1 MAACD
6 EQSAHA
12 SVRSPATLT
21 PRVRR
26 HPRYELTR
34 RPVLRSIT
42 RPTDSGARAGRQE
55 CQSARPGGAAS
66 LVAGL
71 SVNPGCGTLVAG
83 AGVMHGAGW
92 RYDYNDVR
100 PHNPR
105 EPNTGTSAPGV
116 PARRKRHARLAR
128 GSGRVRI
135 SNRWTFVM
143 IAGSAGGRSVCSFF
157 VLAASRQHQHPNRRA
172 QGAVGPFHSQRVG
185 NRLRDR
191 ALWQKQL

>member
-1 MAACD
+1 MAACE
-6 EQSAHA
+6 EQTAHA

-26 HPRYELTR
+26 QPRYELTR
-34 RPVLRSIT
+34 RPVLRSIP
-42 RPTDSGARAGRQE
+42 RPTGSGAHADRQE

-66 LVAGL
+66 LVAGW
-71 SVNPGCGTLVAG
+71 SANPGCWALVAG
-83 AGVMHGAGW
+83 AGVMRGAGW
-92 RYDYNDVR
+92 RYDHNDVR
-100 PHNPR
+100 PHHPR
-105 EPNTGTSAPGV
+105 RTEH
-116 PARRKRHARLAR
+116 RHKRAGRSCKMEASRRLAR

-143 IAGSAGGRSVCSFF
+143 IAGSAGGRSVCSFV

-172 QGAVGPFHSQRVG
+172 QGAVGPLHSQRVG

-191 ALWQKQL
+191 AFWQKQL